1 MGPFSGPPC
10 RGNPMGLKLAHSL
23 GRVSTFRYLTCKE
36 MLIYDKVPPYRLT
49 RGEQDEI
56 KRILLKRD
64 RYKNLVPYID
74 CITLE
79 YYRTKHG
86 THKTLLAWMTG
97 KPRPIPLPKR
107 EIMSNHSKKSRCL
120 TRLRKYVEDQVEPL
134 RRPGYHVDHIYPFE
148 AIATDWLEIKG
159 LDWGQVKTKAL
170 YLEFAEY
177 HRSVA
182 KYQYLTPKENISK
195 GNKVDT

>member
-1 MGPFSGPPC
+1 
-10 RGNPMGLKLAHSL
+10 
-23 GRVSTFRYLTCKE
+23 
-36 MLIYDKVPPYRLT
+36 
-49 RGEQDEI
+49 
-56 KRILLKRD
+56 
-64 RYKNLVPYID
+64 
-74 CITLE
+74 
-79 YYRTKHG
+79 
-86 THKTLLAWMTG
+86 
-97 KPRPIPLPKR
+97 
-107 EIMSNHSKKSRCL
+107 MSNHSKKSRCL